1 MSLPQTPFLKNLD
14 DPKIFAKNETG
25 FLKVIVLPLWQIL
38 NQISHGDF
46 ENEVHNLQSS
56 IHTYE

>member
-25 FLKVIVLPLWQIL
+25 FLKVIVLPLW
-38 NQISHGDF
+38 
-46 ENEVHNLQSS
+46 
-56 IHTYE
+56 